1 MADVTESSLNLAAHE
16 IVAAFNNDN
25 VTLNDGVVKKA
36 SELGLNRDQTARL
49 IERTNSEAFLS
60 LFPEKT
66 DFTVADPNVI
76 LKSASLNIKPV
87 AKVASVEKTASVH
100 RGSYASAMERDA
112 YEIFGVDMS
121 HEKVATDC
129 MLKTAKELFTERVE
143 AAVTLDNLGVEKA
156 ARLIEMEGASN
167 SLWSIFK
174 EEALSGRSTAD
185 MEREV
190 VLAFPEKTASVCVV
204 FETMMDKLAS
214 ATLLPV
220 DSFDRLQVEDIN
232 PNAVVMSSRLTEAF
246 KGVLDY
252 DSY

>member
-1 MADVTESSLNLAAHE
+1 MAEVTESSLNLAAHE

-25 VTLNDGVVKKA
+25 VTLNDGVIKKA

-66 DFTVADPNVI
+66 DFAVADPNVI
-76 LKSASLNIKPV
+76 LKTASMSAEPV
-87 AKVASVEKTASVH
+87 TKVACVEKTASVH
-100 RGSYASAMERDA
+100 RSSYADSLERDA
-112 YEIFGVDMS
+112 YQIFGVDRAY
-121 HEKVATDC
+121 EKVASED
-129 MLKTAKELFTERVE
+129 MLKTAKELFSERVD
-143 AAVTLDNLGVEKA
+143 AAVTLDNIGVEKA
-156 ARLIEMEGASN
+156 AKLIDMENASN
-167 SLWSIFK
+167 SLWSVFK

-190 VLAFPEKTASVCVV
+190 VLAFPEKTAAVCAV

-232 PNAVVMSSRLTEAF
+232 VNEVVMTSRLTNAF

-252 DSY
+252 DKY

>member
-1 MADVTESSLNLAAHE
+1 MAEVTESSLNLAAHE

-25 VTLNDGVVKKA
+25 ITLNDGVVKKA

-60 LFPEKT
+60 LFPGKT
-66 DFTVADPNVI
+66 DFAVADPNVI
-76 LKSASLNIKPV
+76 LKTASMSAEPV
-87 AKVASVEKTASVH
+87 AKVASTEKVASY
-100 RGSYASAMERDA
+100 RSSYADSLERDA
-112 YEIFGVDMS
+112 YQIFGVDMAY
-121 HEKVATDC
+121 EKVASED
-129 MLKTAKELFTERVE
+129 MLKTAKELFSERVE
-143 AAVTLDNLGVEKA
+143 ASVTLDSIGVEKA
-156 ARLIEMEGASN
+156 AKLIDMENASN
-167 SLWSIFK
+167 SLWSVFK

-190 VLAFPEKTASVCVV
+190 VLAFPEKTASVCAV

-232 PNAVVMSSRLTEAF
+232 VNEVIMPSKLTNAF

-252 DSY
+252 DKY